1 MHAMESNISK
11 LSGESHNKSRF
22 IGISKT
28 LLRLGIC
35 LGLLF
40 WIFNSIFSNEARSS
54 LGDSE
59 KLWQGLSWFEQFK
72 LAWTVGPK
80 QLWMTFK
87 LVEFYW
93 FLISLV
99 FMGLTIVLGALRWQK
114 VLMVHG
120 FDLPF
125 GRVFSISLVAQFF
138 NAFLLGSTGGDLLK
152 AYYVARETHHKKAEA
167 VVTVFIDRLIGLFSM
182 LLFACLLFPFNVSF
196 LFSTE
201 PMVLVSII
209 VLCMAVACGVVI
221 YLAFW
226 GGVSRH
232 WTGAR
237 QWLRK
242 MPKGEL
248 IERCLDACRMYGK
261 ASGFLTEALLISMG
275 LNIACVV
282 QLWTLAFGL
291 DLNVDFSQ
299 LAVTVPIV
307 ICIAAIPITPSGL
320 GVRENLYVLMLAGSG
335 SKTLATSVLAM
346 SLLAYAGFL
355 IWSIIGGLVYIA
367 MKDVCKL
374 DELETK
380 NNESSKANSEITV

>member
-1 MHAMESNISK
+1 
-11 LSGESHNKSRF
+11 
-22 IGISKT
+22 
-28 LLRLGIC
+28 
-35 LGLLF
+35 
-40 WIFNSIFSNEARSS
+40 
-54 LGDSE
+54 
-59 KLWQGLSWFEQFK
+59 
-72 LAWTVGPK
+72 
-80 QLWMTFK
+80 
-87 LVEFYW
+87 
-93 FLISLV
+93 
-99 FMGLTIVLGALRWQK
+99 
-114 VLMVHG
+114 
-120 FDLPF
+120 
-125 GRVFSISLVAQFF
+125 
-138 NAFLLGSTGGDLLK
+138 
-152 AYYVARETHHKKAEA
+152 
-167 VVTVFIDRLIGLFSM
+167 
-182 LLFACLLFPFNVSF
+182 
-196 LFSTE
+196 
-201 PMVLVSII
+201 
-209 VLCMAVACGVVI
+209 MAVACGVVI